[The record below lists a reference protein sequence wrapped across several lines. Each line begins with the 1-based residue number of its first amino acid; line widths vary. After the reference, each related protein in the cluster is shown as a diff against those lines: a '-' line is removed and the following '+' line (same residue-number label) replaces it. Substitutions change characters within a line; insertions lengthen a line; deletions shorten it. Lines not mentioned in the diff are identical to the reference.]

1 MEKKREG
8 DSQRYRM
15 HGFSIGTEIVLEM
28 RDGSERVETKD
39 KFCAQSCNVGLSRE
53 LRKQKRA
60 FSREVT
66 SGNSMTITHPVGG
79 LLLQPPVK
87 EKVQ

>member
-1 MEKKREG
+1 
-8 DSQRYRM
+8 M
-15 HGFSIGTEIVLEM
+15 HGFSIGTEIALEM

-39 KFCAQSCNVGLSRE
+39 KFPAQSCNIVLSQE

-66 SGNSMTITHPVGG
+66 SSNSVTITDPVGR
-79 LLLQPPVK
+79 LLLQTPVK